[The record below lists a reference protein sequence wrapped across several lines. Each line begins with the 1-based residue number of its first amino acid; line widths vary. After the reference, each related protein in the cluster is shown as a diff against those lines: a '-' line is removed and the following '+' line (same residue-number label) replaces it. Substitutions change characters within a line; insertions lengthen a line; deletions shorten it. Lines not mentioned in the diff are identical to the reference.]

1 MAASVS
7 LPSQPPS
14 FAPHPP
20 QTCPCSTA
28 GSPPCSTAGGVGKG
42 RGRRKRRGE
51 LIFFSFPPC
60 STAGR
65 GDG

>member
-20 QTCPCSTA
+20 QTCPLQYCR
-28 GSPPCSTAGGVGKG
+28 GVGKG

-51 LIFFSFPPC
+51 LIFLASPC